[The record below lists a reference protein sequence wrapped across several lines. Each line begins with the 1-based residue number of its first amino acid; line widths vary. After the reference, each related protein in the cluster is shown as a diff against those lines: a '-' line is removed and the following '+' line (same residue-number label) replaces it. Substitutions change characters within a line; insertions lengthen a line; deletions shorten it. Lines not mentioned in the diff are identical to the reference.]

1 MSIVVILLRLF
12 KRFKDYKIY
21 IFPIIFFELFYL
33 VKNKKFFDEI
43 VMDFYS
49 KNINSKNS
57 EYVPTLYF
65 VLRTI
70 HKSFLKLN
78 IDISD
83 YNFID
88 FGCGK
93 GRTCFYFK
101 DKLKNYIGI
110 DINKNFKKYFN
121 YRNTKFICLDCRKI
135 ENLKKYLN
143 SYDKNIL
150 YFCYPFDEELISN
163 IINIFSQKKENLLV
177 FVCCNPKIDMSN
189 YKFLYKKYLGAQD
202 KNIFFLKKI

>member
-1 MSIVVILLRLF
+1 MKSLW
-12 KRFKDYKIY
+12 
-21 IFPIIFFELFYL
+21 IIIQ
-33 VKNKKFFDEI
+33 KKKF
-43 VMDFYS
+43 
-49 KNINSKNS
+49 KNF

-70 HKSFLKLN
+70 HKSFLELN
-78 IDISD
+78 INISD

-93 GRTCFYFK
+93 GRIYFYFK
-101 DKLKNYIGI
+101 NKLKNYIGI
-110 DINKNFKKYFN
+110 DINKDFKKYFN
-121 YRNTKFICLDCRKI
+121 YSNTKFISLDCRKI

-150 YFCYPFDEELISN
+150 FFFYPFEDELISN

-177 FVCCNPKIDMSN
+177 LVCCNPKIDMSN
-189 YKFLYKKYLGAQD
+189 YKFLYKKYLGSQN
-202 KNIFFLKKI
+202 KSIFILKKI